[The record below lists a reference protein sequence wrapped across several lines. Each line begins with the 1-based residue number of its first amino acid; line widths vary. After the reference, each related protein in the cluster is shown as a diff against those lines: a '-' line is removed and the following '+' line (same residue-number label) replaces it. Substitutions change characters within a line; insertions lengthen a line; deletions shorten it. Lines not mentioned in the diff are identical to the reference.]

1 VLPEQLPTESAK
13 AYAAFVAYC
22 ELGTQRSLEKTRQKL
37 GKESAGYVRTLD
49 RWSSQYHWQERARQY
64 DAALL
69 QERAEI
75 LRQQR
80 REEIE
85 RLRTTSQA
93 DANSLRT
100 LARGLGTRLGASI
113 GQLEAGAIEPQ
124 HMASMLRTIAQ
135 SLETA
140 TNLDAAALGIN
151 EVLEWIHGSNT
162 DTTG

>member
-22 ELGTQRSLEKTRQKL
+22 ELGTQRSHEAVGQKL
-37 GKESAGYVRTLD
+37 GKSRQIIN
-49 RWSSQYHWQERARQY
+49 RWSAQHRWQERVRAY
-64 DAALL
+64 DAAIAA
-69 QERAEI
+69 ERAEI

-93 DANSLRT
+93 DADSLRK

-140 TNLDAAALGIN
+140 TNLDAAALGID
-151 EVLEWIHGSNT
+151 EVLEWIRNGNP
-162 DTTG
+162 DTTE